1 MMRSHLEELGGGHR
15 KRNLSF
21 ASWMPKM
28 SDKQILCVL
37 LLACIWA
44 SAEGHLNRLKV
55 PRHRVGSSK
64 FSLNPLKPL
73 MNLMRQD
80 PMKAAAQRHV
90 PKYLPPPPG
99 MFAAMS
105 HPARTS
111 ASPYGG
117 HPYRPYPSHHTRF
130 LPPSTI
136 SLMPP
141 YMAASHA
148 YQTYYNDPHNH
159 YRPMPSEMQYKA
171 VRIPS
176 KARRP
181 AASMDSLNIADS
193 VVRQLLDMS
202 HRQTSENN
210 PHPSVLVIEDPDI
223 TSSSSSSSSS
233 SNGQDIFSDAM
244 SQSSQKVMLSPPIH
258 AEYAPD
264 SSADISSN
272 IGGSTSGNPEVFV
285 IVSKNKSKNNN
296 NYFLDDKK
304 SDILSSSGSSSK
316 LKKYKI
322 TSSYDEN
329 GDRQVWIIK

>member
-1 MMRSHLEELGGGHR
+1 MQFKKSLTNINEFLF
-15 KRNLSF
+15 KL
-21 ASWMPKM
+21 
-28 SDKQILCVL
+28 QILCIL
-37 LLACIWA
+37 LLACTWA
-44 SAEGHLNRLKV
+44 AAEGQLNRLKV

-80 PMKAAAQRHV
+80 PMKAAAQRHY

-99 MFAAMS
+99 MLQAMS

-111 ASPYGG
+111 TSPYGG

-141 YMAASHA
+141 YMASSHA
-148 YQTYYNDPHNH
+148 YPTYYSDPHQ
-159 YRPMPSEMQYKA
+159 YRLQPSELQYKA

-176 KARRP
+176 RTRRP
-181 AASMDSLNIADS
+181 AASVDSLNIADS

-223 TSSSSSSSSS
+223 TSSASSSSS
-233 SNGQDIFSDAM
+233 GQQDIFSDSM
-244 SQSSQKVMLSPPIH
+244 SHQSPQKVMLSPPVH
-258 AEYAPD
+258 AEYSSD
-264 SSADISSN
+264 SSADMSSSSL
-272 IGGSTSGNPEVFV
+272 IGNSASGNPEVFV

-296 NYFLDDKK
+296 NNYFLDDKK
-304 SDILSSSGSSSK
+304 SEILSSSGSSSK